1 MFTCLFITTFSSR
14 SVRSLV
20 KHVVSSWHTTFG
32 RTFGTR
38 SVSLPKPSASVKCNN
53 LDIQPISNLH
63 LDTTDIYLCSIAIGP
78 EQGCSQFDCD
88 GCHQMTS
95 TYTCAVDGTC
105 RAFVVVSLFV
115 NANWVRHFLLSFL
128 TPSAGFP
135 IGALSPIFA
144 LKSPHTRTMSCF
156 GIAIIPHEQGIS
168 SRRES

>member
-14 SVRSLV
+14 LVRSLV

-38 SVSLPKPSASVKCNN
+38 SVSLPKPSASAEASSTLCSAYQ
-53 LDIQPISNLH
+53 LLFISDIQPTSNLH
-63 LDTTDIYLCSIAIGP
+63 LDTTDIYLCSVAIGP

-88 GCHQMTS
+88 GCPS

-115 NANWVRHFLLSFL
+115 NANWVRHSLLSFL
-128 TPSAGFP
+128 TPCAGFP
-135 IGALSPIFA
+135 IGACSPIFA

-156 GIAIIPHEQGIS
+156 GIAIIPY
-168 SRRES
+168 